1 MDIMSEIREKQTI
14 MNIKTIAKMA
24 GVSVAT
30 VSKIIN
36 NYSDIGDE
44 TRQRVLKI
52 MEETGYMPSSSA
64 KTLATKKSNLI
75 GVVFAGRLNSDLSHP
90 FFVSVLDSF
99 KRQIGLLGYDLLFF
113 SNEKFFQEKEDYW
126 ARCRHF
132 QVEGCII
139 IAGDQVEPSV
149 LMLDGSDIPCIG
161 IDIRLTGDNSAYLT
175 SDNAK
180 ISSRAVEHLYM
191 TGYRDIGFLGINRV
205 TEVTTTREVAFKDS
219 LQMFGLNVNPEWF
232 VYSDDF
238 EEESGYQA
246 MKALIARGNLPRALF
261 AVSDL
266 LAFGAL
272 RALKEHK
279 IRIPQDIALIGCDDL
294 LACQY
299 TDPALTSIKQDK
311 EKMGKLA
318 ALMLFDMINKQMD
331 PKAIIIE
338 PELVIRHSCGA
349 SSSS

>member
-1 MDIMSEIREKQTI
+1 
-14 MNIKTIAKMA
+14 MNIKTIATMA

-36 NYSDIGDE
+36 NYSDIGED
-44 TRQRVLKI
+44 TKKRVMKI
-52 MEETGYMPSSSA
+52 MEETGYKPSSSA

-75 GVVFAGRLNSDLSHP
+75 GVVFAGELNSDLSHP

-113 SNEKFFQEKEDYW
+113 SNEKFFKEKEDYW

-139 IAGDQVEPSV
+139 IAGDEVEPSV
-149 LMLDGSDIPCIG
+149 HMLDNSDIPCIG
-161 IDIRLTGDNSAYLT
+161 IDMRLTGDSSAYLM

-180 ISSRAVEHLYM
+180 ISSRVVEHFYM
-191 TGYRDIGFLGINRV
+191 TGYRDIGFLGINRQS
-205 TEVTTTREVAFKDS
+205 EVTTTREIAFKES
-219 LQMFGLNVNPEWF
+219 MLMFGLSINPDWF
-232 VYSDDF
+232 VYSDNF

-246 MKALIARGNLPRALF
+246 TKALIARGTLPKALF
-261 AVSDL
+261 AVTDL

-272 RALKEHK
+272 RALKEEG
-279 IRIPQDIALIGCDDL
+279 ISIPKDIALIGCDDL

-299 TDPALTSIKQDK
+299 TDPALTSVKQDK

-338 PELVIRHSCGA
+338 PELVIRQSCG
-349 SSSS
+349 SKLV